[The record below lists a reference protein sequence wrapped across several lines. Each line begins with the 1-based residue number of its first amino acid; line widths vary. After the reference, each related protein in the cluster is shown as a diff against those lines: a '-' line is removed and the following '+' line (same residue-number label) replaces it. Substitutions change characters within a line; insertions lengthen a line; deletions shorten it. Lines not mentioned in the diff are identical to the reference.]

1 MPSPS
6 KCQVNGILN
15 KVQNDN
21 TALPIAS
28 ASRLVHPFFHTFVD
42 PRDIREEERK
52 IMLERFLVPEKDR
65 VAVRPERM
73 LAATTEIF
81 EKCGLSPADAALS
94 AEVLLISDL
103 RGCESHGV
111 SNMLR
116 IYVQM
121 YGDQEI
127 NSTPNVRVTRETD
140 VTANLDGDSGL
151 GLHVLPKAM
160 EMAIEKADR
169 HGMGAV
175 TVHNSRHI
183 GMLAYHSMMPLKH
196 DMIGITTS
204 AGNPL
209 SMVPTHASEK
219 LFATNP
225 WAWAAPARNEAPFV
239 FDVATTQVA
248 GNKLRL
254 AERTGAPMDPAW
266 ISDIDGTPIMEEIPL
281 PAEYHILPFGGTR
294 EQGSHKGYGFAAMAE
309 IMAPILSGMGA
320 GFFMP
325 PAPSTIM
332 GHYVQAIKID
342 GFIDPEQ
349 FKDDMDKFLARLR
362 NAKPAPGHDR
372 VVYAGLP
379 EAEEIEIREKHGI
392 PYHRE
397 VVEWFESIKAELG
410 LGFELV

>member
-1 MPSPS
+1 
-6 KCQVNGILN
+6 
-15 KVQNDN
+15 
-21 TALPIAS
+21 
-28 ASRLVHPFFHTFVD
+28 
-42 PRDIREEERK
+42 
-52 IMLERFLVPEKDR
+52 MLERFLVPEKDR
-65 VAVRPERM
+65 VFVQSENM

-81 EKCGLSPADAALS
+81 EKCGLSTDDATLS
-94 AEVLLISDL
+94 AEVLLTSDL

-127 NSTPNVRVTRETD
+127 NPTPNVRVTRETD
-140 VTANLDGDSGL
+140 VTANIDGDTGL

-160 EMAIEKADR
+160 KMAIEKADK

-183 GMLAYHSMMPLKH
+183 GMLAYHSMMPLEH

-209 SMVPTHASEK
+209 SMVPTHAGEK
-219 LFATNP
+219 MFATNP

-266 ISDIDGTPIMEEIPL
+266 ITDPEGTPIMEETPL
-281 PAEYHILPFGGTR
+281 PDNYMILPFGGTR
-294 EQGSHKGYGFAAMAE
+294 EQGSHKGYGFAAIAE

-320 GFFMP
+320 GFLMP
-325 PAPSTIM
+325 TSPRTIM
-332 GHYVQAIKID
+332 AHYVQAIKID

-349 FKDDMDKFLARLR
+349 FKDDMDRFLGGLR
-362 NAKPAPGHDR
+362 TAKPAPGHDR

-379 EAEEIEIREKHGI
+379 EAEEVEIRQRDGI

-397 VVEWFESIKAELG
+397 VIEWFDSIKAELD
-410 LGFELV
+410 LSVDLV

>member
-1 MPSPS
+1 
-6 KCQVNGILN
+6 
-15 KVQNDN
+15 
-21 TALPIAS
+21 
-28 ASRLVHPFFHTFVD
+28 
-42 PRDIREEERK
+42 
-52 IMLERFLVPEKDR
+52 MLERFLVPEKDR
-65 VAVRPERM
+65 VIVQSENMRLAVI
-73 LAATTEIF
+73 EIF
-81 EKCGLSPADAALS
+81 EKCGQSPEDAALS
-94 AEVLLISDL
+94 AEVLLTSDL

-111 SNMLR
+111 SNQLR
-116 IYVQM
+116 VYVQM

-127 NSTPNVRVTRETD
+127 NPTPNVRVTRETD
-140 VTANLDGDSGL
+140 VTANLDGDTGL

-160 EMAIEKADR
+160 EMAIEKADK

-196 DMIGITTS
+196 DMIGVTTS

-209 SMVPTHASEK
+209 SMVPTFASEK
-219 LFATNP
+219 MFATNP

-239 FDVATTQVA
+239 FDIATTQVA

-254 AERTGAPMDPAW
+254 AERIGAPMDPAW
-266 ISDIDGTPIMEEIPL
+266 ITDPDGTPIMEESPL
-281 PAEYHILPFGGTR
+281 PADYHMLPFGGTR
-294 EQGSHKGYGFAAMAE
+294 EQGSHKGYGFAAMSE
-309 IMAPILSGMGA
+309 IMAPILSGMGP
-320 GFFMP
+320 GFLMP
-325 PAPSTIM
+325 TSPRTIM

-349 FKDDMDKFLARLR
+349 FKDDMDNFLGGLR

-379 EAEEIEIREKHGI
+379 EAEEVELRLKEGI

-397 VVEWFESIKAELG
+397 VIEWFESIKAELG
-410 LGFELV
+410 LGFDLI

>member
-1 MPSPS
+1 
-6 KCQVNGILN
+6 
-15 KVQNDN
+15 
-21 TALPIAS
+21 
-28 ASRLVHPFFHTFVD
+28 
-42 PRDIREEERK
+42 
-52 IMLERFLVPEKDR
+52 MLERFLVPEKDR
-65 VAVRPERM
+65 VLVRPERM
-73 LAATTEIF
+73 LAATKAIF
-81 EKCGLSPADAALS
+81 EKCGQSSTDAALS
-94 AEVLLISDL
+94 AEVLLTSDL

-111 SNMLR
+111 SNQLR
-116 IYVQM
+116 VYVQM

-127 NSTPNVRVTRETD
+127 NPVPNLQITRETD
-140 VTANLDGDSGL
+140 VTANLDGDTGL

-160 EMAIEKADR
+160 EIAIDKADK

-183 GMLAYHSMMPLKH
+183 GMLAYHSMMPLKY

-225 WAWAAPARNEAPFV
+225 WAWAAPARSEAPFV

-254 AERTGAPMDPAW
+254 AERIGAPMDPAW
-266 ISDIDGTPIMEEIPL
+266 ISDTDGVPIMDETHL
-281 PAEYHILPFGGTR
+281 PDDYHILPFGGTR

-320 GFFMP
+320 GMFM
-325 PAPSTIM
+325 APVPRTIM
-332 GHYVQAIKID
+332 GHYVQAVKID
-342 GFIDPEQ
+342 GFIDPNQ
-349 FKDDMDKFLARLR
+349 FKDDMDRFLKRLR
-362 NAKPAPGHDR
+362 TSKPASGEKR

-379 EAEEIEIREKHGI
+379 EAEEVEIRQREGI
-392 PYHRE
+392 PYHKE
-397 VVEWFESIKAELG
+397 VIGWFESIKAELQ
-410 LGFELV
+410 LDFELV